1 MSLAHVRLAPCKL
14 RHNLKDQDSNLFA
27 KRVLLAVTKV
37 TDPTQINL
45 CFAHKSTRSNRD
57 YTIDGLL
64 AKQETQ
70 NGKPFNTCLT
80 VIRNIYGLKKS
91 LQSYVQH

>member
-70 NGKPFNTCLT
+70 NGNTRLT
-80 VIRNIYGLKKS
+80 MIRNIYGLKKS
-91 LQSYVQH
+91 L